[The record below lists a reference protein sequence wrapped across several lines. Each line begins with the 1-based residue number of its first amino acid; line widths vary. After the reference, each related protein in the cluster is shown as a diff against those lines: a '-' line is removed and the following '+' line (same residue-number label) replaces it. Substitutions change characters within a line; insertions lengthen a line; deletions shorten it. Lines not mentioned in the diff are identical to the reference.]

1 MNTLP
6 SYLKTGDTIGIV
18 CTARKIDMESLQPA
32 LDILEKWGFKVLLG
46 KSIFAEENQFAG
58 SDILRAEDMQQML
71 DDENIKAIIVARGGY
86 GTVRMIDYLD
96 FTKFL
101 KQPKWIIGYS
111 DITVLHSHLN
121 KLGVASLH
129 ATMPIN
135 FAKNTPE
142 ALQSLQ
148 NALMGEKLSYDF
160 VSVKENKTGVAS
172 GILIGGNL
180 SVLQSISGSISDID
194 IRDKILFLEDLD
206 EYLYHID
213 RMMMQLK
220 RSGKLQHLKGLLVG
234 SFTEMKDNAIP
245 FGKTAYEII
254 EAAVADYH
262 FPVAYNIPAGHI
274 TDNRTLIMGAEVNLE
289 VFKYN
294 ATLRF

>member
-1 MNTLP
+1 
-6 SYLKTGDTIGIV
+6 
-18 CTARKIDMESLQPA
+18 
-32 LDILEKWGFKVLLG
+32 
-46 KSIFAEENQFAG
+46 
-58 SDILRAEDMQQML
+58 
-71 DDENIKAIIVARGGY
+71 
-86 GTVRMIDYLD
+86 
-96 FTKFL
+96 
-101 KQPKWIIGYS
+101 
-111 DITVLHSHLN
+111 VLHNHVN
-121 KLGVASLH
+121 KLGVTSLH

-160 VSVKENKTGVAS
+160 VSVKENKMGVAS

-194 IRDKILFLEDLD
+194 TRDKILFLEDLD

-220 RSGKLQHLKGLLVG
+220 RSGKLQHLKGLVVG
-234 SFTEMKDNAIP
+234 GFTEMKDNAIP

-262 FPVAYNIPAGHI
+262 FPVAYNFPAGHI
-274 TDNRTLIMGAEVNLE
+274 TDNRTLVMGAEVKIE
-289 VFKYN
+289 VFKHN